1 MIRDDAHRLLV
12 IAVPKT
18 GSTAT
23 HEALERALSRRM
35 PHGQEWD
42 YHATA
47 LEVRTSV
54 GEETWSRYTTAAFV
68 RDPWSRF
75 VSGYKHYTSGE
86 VESFASFCRAF
97 EAGDFAERI
106 HFRPQ
111 VHFVCDE
118 EGALMVDELGRYET
132 LEADLHSLGRR
143 VGLDIPSMR
152 WLGVTSRLP
161 YLSEVRHLPLKA
173 TVKNVLRYARAR
185 IQDRLRPRV
194 ASETWRAYYREP
206 DARDLVRR
214 VYADDFETLGYD
226 DADPR

>member
-23 HEALERALSRRM
+23 HEALERALGRRI

-47 LEVRTSV
+47 LEVRDVV
-54 GEETWSRYTTAAFV
+54 GEGTWSRYTTAAFV
-68 RDPWSRF
+68 RDPWARF
-75 VSGYKHYTSGE
+75 VSGYRHYTEGD
-86 VESFASFCRAF
+86 VASFASFCRDF
-97 EAGDFAERI
+97 ESRGFAERI

-111 VHFVCDE
+111 VRFVCDE
-118 EGALMVDELGRYET
+118 DGAVMVDELGRYES
-132 LEADLHSLGRR
+132 LEADLRRLGDR
-143 VGLDIPSMR
+143 VGLAIPSLR

-161 YLSEVRHLPLKA
+161 YLSELRHLPLR
-173 TVKNVLRYARAR
+173 VSLKNVLRYGKARVES
-185 IQDRLRPRV
+185 RLRPR
-194 ASETWRAYYREP
+194 APSDAWRAYYAAS
-206 DARDLVRR
+206 DARDCVRR
-214 VYADDFETLGYD
+214 FYADDFATLGYD